1 MRYYLH
7 QTTTTMVFEIKK
19 TRKRT
24 VVFTVLNIMGG
35 LLDGCQVM
43 LKTRQNGD
51 RLVTSAHLLGGTDV
65 NEVKPPVYAINVE
78 ANGKATKK
86 QLVER
91 HEKAYKAFQRA
102 VTLEAL

>member
-1 MRYYLH
+1 
-7 QTTTTMVFEIKK
+7 MVFEIKK

-24 VVFTVLNIMGG
+24 VVFTVLNIIGG

-65 NEVKPPVYAINVE
+65 NNVKPPVYAINVE
-78 ANGKATKK
+78 ANGKVGKK
-86 QLVER
+86 ALIER
-91 HEKAYKAFQRA
+91 HQKAYKAFEAVVRA
-102 VTLEAL
+102 EVL